1 MNMNDHNSA
10 ETMRRERQ
18 KLTKKE
24 RMEEFMFLGLRMTD
38 GVSEPEFERRFGV
51 NPEDVFGSVLH
62 RHLQQNVICRTPDHR
77 ISLTEYGLDV
87 ANYVMADYLL

>member
-1 MNMNDHNSA
+1 MDEYRIAVINMNDHNSA

-62 RHLQQNVICRTPDHR
+62 RHLQQNVI
-77 ISLTEYGLDV
+77 ISLSKIFMV
-87 ANYVMADYLL
+87 N